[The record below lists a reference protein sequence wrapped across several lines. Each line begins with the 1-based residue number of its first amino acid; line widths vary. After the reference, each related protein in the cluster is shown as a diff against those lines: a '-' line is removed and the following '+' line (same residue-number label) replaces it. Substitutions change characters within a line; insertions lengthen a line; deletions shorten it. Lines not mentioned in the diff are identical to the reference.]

1 MKSKTFNFLK
11 KTIISIIEN
20 DFSGMAAEMS
30 YMLVIG
36 IFPFMLFLMSLFNLI
51 GKNYYMNPLF
61 LFLEKFMPED
71 SLRLI
76 HMVLNQVLDFTS
88 GRSVATFALLVTLF
102 MSMNALSVVIK
113 GLNRAYK
120 VEETRAFVYTR
131 LLSLVMVIVNTLVL
145 FLSIN
150 TIIFGKLIIRFLIAY
165 TAITPDVGDML
176 LTIRWPIAFLALFI
190 MAFLHYYIFP
200 DVSWSEE
207 LKRKSALP
215 GTIFFCTIWLIASGG
230 FSIYVNTLHTYN
242 FIYGSIAAFAMLM
255 IWFYFTSM
263 LMLIGGEINSQIHDK
278 LEQDK
283 ILAILEAQKQKE
295 KELEE
300 AAAQG
305 IDIEEIDIE
314 IIEKHNQER
323 KDL

>member
-1 MKSKTFNFLK
+1 MKQKTVNFFK
-11 KTIISIIEN
+11 NTVISIIEN

-61 LFLEKFMPED
+61 IFLEKVMPAD
-71 SLRLI
+71 SLGLI
-76 HMVLNQVLDFTS
+76 HTVLNQVLGFTS
-88 GRSVATFALLVTLF
+88 GRSVAILGLLITFF
-102 MSMNALSVVIK
+102 MSTNALAVVIK

-120 VEETRAFVYTR
+120 VEETRAFLYTR

-150 TIIFGKLIIRFLIAY
+150 LIVFGRVIIRFLVAF
-165 TAITPDVGDML
+165 TAITTDTGTL
-176 LTIRWPIAFLALFI
+176 LLAIRWPVAFLALFV

-207 LKRKSALP
+207 LKCKSALP
-215 GTIFFCTIWLIASGG
+215 GTLFFCVIWLLASGG
-230 FSIYVNTLHTYN
+230 FSVYVNKLHTYN
-242 FIYGSIAAFAMLM
+242 FVYGSIAAFAMLM

-263 LMLIGGEINSQIHDK
+263 LVLIGGEINSQVHDK

-283 ILAILEAQKQKE
+283 ILAVLKQQE
-295 KELEE
+295 EL
-300 AAAQG
+300 AK
-305 IDIEEIDIE
+305 
-314 IIEKHNQER
+314 KHGFYE
-323 KDL
+323 DFTEDE

>member
-1 MKSKTFNFLK
+1 MKTKTYNFLK

-61 LFLEKFMPED
+61 IFLLKFMPED
-71 SLRLI
+71 SVRLI
-76 HMVLNQVLDFTS
+76 HMVLHQVLGFAS
-88 GRSVATFALLVTLF
+88 GPSVAFLGLFVTLF

-113 GLNRAYK
+113 GMNRAYK

-131 LLSLVMVIVNTLVL
+131 LLSLMMVIVNTLVL

-165 TAITPDVGDML
+165 TAITPDMGDVL
-176 LTIRWPIAFLALFI
+176 LLIRWPIAFLALFV

-215 GTIFFCTIWLIASGG
+215 GAIFFCVIWLLASGG
-230 FSIYVNTLHTYN
+230 FALYVNTLHTYN

-255 IWFYFTSM
+255 IWLYFTSM
-263 LMLIGGEINSQIHDK
+263 LLLIGGEINSQIHDK

-283 ILAILEAQKQKE
+283 ILAILESQE
-295 KELEE
+295 NCEE
-300 AAAQG
+300 
-305 IDIEEIDIE
+305 ES
-314 IIEKHNQER
+314 
-323 KDL
+323 L

>member
-1 MKSKTFNFLK
+1 MKNKTYNFLK
-11 KTIISIIEN
+11 KTIISTIEH
-20 DFSGMAAEMS
+20 DYSGMAAEMS

-51 GKNYYMNPLF
+51 GKHYYMNPLF
-61 LFLEKFMPED
+61 IFLLKFMPED
-71 SLRLI
+71 SVRLI
-76 HMVLNQVLDFTS
+76 HMVLNQVLEFAS
-88 GRSVATFALLVTLF
+88 GRSVAVFGLFVTLF

-113 GLNRAYK
+113 GMNRAYK

-131 LLSLVMVIVNTLVL
+131 LLSLMMVIVNTLVL

-150 TIIFGKLIIRFLIAY
+150 TIIFGKLIIRFLVAY
-165 TAITPDVGDML
+165 TAITQDMGNML
-176 LTIRWPIAFLALFI
+176 LAIRWPIAFCALFV

-215 GTIFFCTIWLIASGG
+215 GTIFFCVIWLLASGG

-255 IWFYFTSM
+255 IWLYFTSM
-263 LMLIGGEINSQIHDK
+263 LLLIGGEINSQIHDK

-283 ILAILEAQKQKE
+283 ILDILEE
-295 KELEE
+295 KEL
-300 AAAQG
+300 
-305 IDIEEIDIE
+305 
-314 IIEKHNQER
+314 
-323 KDL
+323 L